1 KDRIDAEQRK
11 IEEAY
16 FDANGKKYPSLKSRI
31 DSLQKTTEESIEDGE
46 IEISKLWSEI
56 KLIPGRIT
64 LEVGKLEQNVDEY
77 IQLLQSQIDM
87 TPEQIQLKVSELKE
101 YVDGELFESYSKID
115 LLSDRIE
122 MKVNVDG

>member
-1 KDRIDAEQRK
+1 
-11 IEEAY
+11 
-16 FDANGKKYPSLKSRI
+16 
-31 DSLQKTTEESIEDGE
+31 
-46 IEISKLWSEI
+46 
-56 KLIPGRIT
+56 GRIT

-122 MKVNVDG
+122 MKVNVDGVVSSVNLSKEGVRISGNKLWLDGETRIENAIIKSAHIDSINASK